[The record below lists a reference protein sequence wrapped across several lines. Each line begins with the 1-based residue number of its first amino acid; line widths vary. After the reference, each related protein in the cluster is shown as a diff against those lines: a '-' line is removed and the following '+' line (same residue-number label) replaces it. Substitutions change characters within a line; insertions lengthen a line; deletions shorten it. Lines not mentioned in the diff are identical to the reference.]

1 MLTFRGKHPFDGLQ
15 IRLTPNQSTHQ
26 LYTNHMNETEINTFL
41 GVLENQRNT
50 ALNAVAKSETNNVL
64 LRAQVAE
71 LEKALA
77 AAKSEAKPA

>member
-1 MLTFRGKHPFDGLQ
+1 
-15 IRLTPNQSTHQ
+15 
-26 LYTNHMNETEINTFL
+26 MNETEINTFL